1 MNIFRFS
8 RTYRST
14 GRLKQIIHVFLK
26 YGFGQVIDQIHL
38 GRYIPF
44 KRRLKVFGVWPSLKS
59 PSVPERLRM
68 AFSELGP
75 TFIKLA
81 QLLSSRPD
89 LITSEFADELK
100 RLQDEVPPFP
110 ACEALAIVEA
120 EIGLPV
126 KDIFSRFDEKP
137 AAAASIAQ
145 VHRATLLDGSDVVVK
160 IQRPDIREQIESDI
174 GMLSVLAKLIRN
186 YVPESRYFN
195 PVGIVEEFSRTVRKE
210 LDFMEEARNCKRFGR
225 NFRDDYG
232 IYVPRVYDEFV
243 TEKVF
248 VMERVEGVKIDNIPA
263 IVHMGLDRKKLAE
276 NGVNAYFKQILE
288 DGFFHADPHSGN
300 LLVTPAGAIAFL
312 DFGIMGK
319 VSEELKESIAVVFL
333 SIIEKDFNRLVDRYA
348 EMGIIG
354 EDMDVEVFRK
364 EFKTDLEDL
373 LEPFYEMSI
382 HEINFAKYLD
392 IITRLAIKHNLKT
405 PPELILINK
414 AILIVDNIG
423 RQLDPDFNFFSTAAP
438 YAKKMIA
445 GRLNPSRLVAKTAK
459 DIADA
464 GEAVFFMPRQ
474 LGRIMKKVMKDE
486 LQIKMYH
493 VNLPEFIRDMDKSSN
508 RISFAMIVSSII
520 LSSAVMHAIGVG
532 PKIFGVSFFAITAF
546 GIAFFL
552 GIWLLV
558 SIIRSGRL

>member
-1 MNIFRFS
+1 
-8 RTYRST
+8 
-14 GRLKQIIHVFLK
+14 
-26 YGFGQVIDQIHL
+26 
-38 GRYIPF
+38 
-44 KRRLKVFGVWPSLKS
+44 
-59 PSVPERLRM
+59 M

-89 LITSEFADELK
+89 LITSEYADELK
-100 RLQDEVPPFP
+100 HLQDEVPPFP
-110 ACEALAIVEA
+110 IDEALAIVEA

-126 KDIFSRFDEKP
+126 KDIFRHFDNKP

-160 IQRPDIREQIESDI
+160 IQRPDIRERIESDI
-174 GMLSVLAKLIRN
+174 GILSVLAKLIRN

-195 PVGIVEEFSRTVRKE
+195 PVGIVEEFTRTVRKE

-225 NFRDDYG
+225 NFRNEPD
-232 IYVPRVYDEFV
+232 IYVPRVYDDFV
-243 TEKVF
+243 TEQVF
-248 VMERVEGVKIDNIPA
+248 VMERVEGVKIDNIAA
-263 IVHMGLDRKKLAE
+263 IARMGIDRKKLAE

-300 LLVTPAGAIAFL
+300 LLVTPSGAIAFL

-333 SIIEKDFNRLVDRYA
+333 SIIEKDFDRLVDRYA

-354 EDMDVEVFRK
+354 EDMDVEVFRR

-405 PPELILINK
+405 PSELILINK

-423 RQLDPDFNFFSTAAP
+423 RQLDPDFNFFLAAEP
-438 YAKKMIA
+438 YAKKMITR
-445 GRLNPSRLVAKTAK
+445 RLSPSRLVAKTAK

-474 LGRIMKKVMKDE
+474 LRQIMKKVMKDE
-486 LQIKMYH
+486 LQIRMYH

-532 PKIFGVSFFAITAF
+532 PKIFGVPFFALSAF
-546 GIAFFL
+546 AIAFFL